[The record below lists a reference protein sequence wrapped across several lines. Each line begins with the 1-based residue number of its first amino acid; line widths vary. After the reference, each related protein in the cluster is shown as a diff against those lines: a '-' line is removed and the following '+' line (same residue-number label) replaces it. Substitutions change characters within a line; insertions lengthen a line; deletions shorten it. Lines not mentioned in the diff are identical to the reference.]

1 MSEEIKVVSKNK
13 INKKLLFSVAAL
25 LAIALVAVLIVFVP
39 KAANA
44 RRLEEQ
50 LSLGNKYLS
59 ELKYE
64 QAVAAYLA
72 AIEID
77 PKNVEAQIKL
87 ADIYLAK
94 EEPEA
99 ALQALQA
106 ALQASSPPAVALTL
120 MRVVDELIVGS
131 DILTVLEEAGILDEL
146 PVEEILSALV
156 SAVGEG

>member
-1 MSEEIKVVSKNK
+1 MSDMK
-13 INKKLLFSVAAL
+13 KKLPVLIIALAAALAVVILAATFVVPLLARRASVEEQFRIAAEYIAEMDYDSAL
-25 LAIALVAVLIVFVP
+25 LAFDRVL
-39 KAANA
+39 
-44 RRLEEQ
+44 
-50 LSLGNKYLS
+50 
-59 ELKYE
+59 
-64 QAVAAYLA
+64 
-72 AIEID
+72 EID
-77 PKNVEAQIKL
+77 PKNVEAQIKI

-106 ALQASSPPAVALTL
+106 ALQASSPPAFALTL